1 MKAQQGSEL
10 KEVLQKRKE
19 KEPFRKMISHS
30 ESDDLPKVVWSVGR
44 FLEKET
50 DTKRGSKEEEEE
62 EKIKRKILWKAFQ
75 GKRNRIPPTD
85 NRFAYGNKRESE
97 NQENSIRCVGL
108 ASQTKKY
115 PILTGNSF
123 ETWNS
128 GDERQRKE
136 ILQTKKEIDPKL
148 RILAMIRKRKEI
160 PYREQEKRNK
170 FGRP

>member
-30 ESDDLPKVVWSVGR
+30 ESDDLPKVVLSVGR

-75 GKRNRIPPTD
+75 GKRNRIPPTV
-85 NRFAYGNKRESE
+85 NRFAYGNNRESE
-97 NQENSIRCVGL
+97 HRK
-108 ASQTKKY
+108 QT
-115 PILTGNSF
+115 PLVAWVSH
-123 ETWNS
+123 
-128 GDERQRKE
+128 
-136 ILQTKKEIDPKL
+136 
-148 RILAMIRKRKEI
+148 RKRKSI
-160 PYREQEKRNK
+160 LS
-170 FGRP
+170 